1 MPGGAGGNGLAA
13 DGSNLMELK
22 EYQTRA
28 LDAFER
34 WRDALAAA
42 QQESAEDVAYYTGR
56 GRPVP
61 GDVGNYPKTAW
72 QRLAKT
78 GEVAATAGRYVD
90 RTAAGG
96 FPIPH
101 ICFKVPTGGGK
112 TLLGAA
118 ALERLNRPAG
128 LVLWMVPSNAIYRQT
143 KAALW
148 SREHPYRQM
157 LERASGG
164 RVKMLEKDDLFT
176 AGDVANYL
184 CVMLVSLQSANR
196 KNSRDFLRMFRD
208 SGRYPTL
215 FPDSDDAMGDGRL
228 RGKYPDLDP
237 PDDNAPVKHSL
248 FNVFKMLRPVIVL
261 DEAHKAYGQKA
272 ENSDEFVASI
282 NRLNPSLVIEL
293 SATPS
298 NRRSNLLVDISGVDL
313 KAEEMIKL
321 PVQVTSFT
329 NAEWQYTLSEAH
341 AELERLTAEA
351 VSLQQSEGRYIRPI
365 AVVRVERTGGDQR
378 DGERIHAEDAREYLT
393 QNLGVA
399 GDAVAVQSSASR
411 ELDGVD
417 LLSEFSPVQWII
429 TRAALMEGWDCP
441 FAYLLVMLDNT
452 QARRAITQ
460 LTGRVMRQPQARRTG
475 RAALD
480 QCYVYC
486 QNTGV
491 GEAVQFVKAG
501 LEQEGMT
508 GLDDEVRSGQSVNI
522 KTVTVRR
529 RDRFREAAIFLPQ
542 VLHRDGDGGW
552 MRLDYQRHILPGLD
566 LEGVT
571 APDPQAAQADGPR
584 GETATVDVS
593 DDDLPAV
600 YHDPQDLYIDKTA
613 QMAWYARRISD
624 VMPNPFQA
632 SRVAGELVQRVRDAG
647 RDDAAIYGQR
657 TALARQLREHVVK
670 ALDQQAEQ
678 VFRARLGSGEIRF
691 DLETSDHNHLV
702 AKSYEIPIADTDVQL
717 QRYGQSVQLS
727 LFEPVFERHYNELE
741 RRFAF
746 YLDEQKALQWWHR
759 VAVRQRGDYY
769 LQGWRRNRVWPDF
782 VAMAGTARGKPSVLV
797 FETKGEHLQ
806 GNDDTDY
813 KERLFAAL
821 EETFNAGKMTV
832 HDGPAK
838 GVFRLVFDKEGFP
851 DAETALALTSGSYNA

>member
-1 MPGGAGGNGLAA
+1 
-13 DGSNLMELK
+13 MELK

-28 LDAFER
+28 LGAFER

-42 QQESAEDVAYYTGR
+42 EQESAEDIAYYTGR

-61 GDVGNYPKTAW
+61 DDAGNYPKTAW
-72 QRLAKT
+72 QQLAKT

-90 RTAAGG
+90 RTAAAG

-164 RVKMLEKDDLFT
+164 RVRMLEKDDPFT

-196 KNSRDFLRMFRD
+196 KNNRDFLRMFRD

-228 RGKYPDLDP
+228 RSKYPDLDP

-261 DEAHKAYGQKA
+261 DEAHKAYGQKS

-393 QNLGVA
+393 QNLGVP
-399 GDAVAVQSSASR
+399 GEAVAVQSAASR

-417 LLSEFSPVQWII
+417 LLSAFSPVQWII

-452 QARRAITQ
+452 SARRAITQ
-460 LTGRVMRQPQARRTG
+460 LAGRVMRQPYARRTG
-475 RAALD
+475 REALD

-491 GEAVQFVKAG
+491 SEAVQFVKAG

-508 GLDDEVRSGQSVNI
+508 GLDDEIRSGQSVNI

-529 RDRFREAAIFLPQ
+529 RESFREAAIFLPQ
-542 VLHRDGDGGW
+542 VQHRDDEGGW

-566 LEGVT
+566 LDGVT

-584 GETATVDVS
+584 GETATVDVA

-600 YHDPQDLYIDKTA
+600 YYDPQDLYIDQTA

-632 SRVAGELVQRVRDAG
+632 ARVAGELVQRMRDAG

-657 TALARQLREHVVK
+657 TALARQLREHVAK
-670 ALDQQAEQ
+670 TLDQQAEQ
-678 VFRARLGSGEIRF
+678 VFRAKLSRGEIRF

-702 AKSYEIPIADTDVQL
+702 ARSYEIPIADTDVQL

-782 VAMAGTARGKPSVLV
+782 VAMAGAARGKPSVLV

-821 EETFNAGKMTV
+821 EETFNAGRMTV
-832 HDGPAK
+832 HDGPAR
-838 GVFRLVFDKEGFP
+838 GVFRLVFDREGFP
-851 DAETALALTSGSYNA
+851 DAETALAITNGGYNA

>member
-1 MPGGAGGNGLAA
+1 M
-13 DGSNLMELK
+13 
-22 EYQTRA
+22 
-28 LDAFER
+28 
-34 WRDALAAA
+34 
-42 QQESAEDVAYYTGR
+42 
-56 GRPVP
+56 
-61 GDVGNYPKTAW
+61 
-72 QRLAKT
+72 
-78 GEVAATAGRYVD
+78 
-90 RTAAGG
+90 
-96 FPIPH
+96 
-101 ICFKVPTGGGK
+101 
-112 TLLGAA
+112 
-118 ALERLNRPAG
+118 
-128 LVLWMVPSNAIYRQT
+128 
-143 KAALW
+143 
-148 SREHPYRQM
+148 
-157 LERASGG
+157 
-164 RVKMLEKDDLFT
+164 
-176 AGDVANYL
+176 
-184 CVMLVSLQSANR
+184 
-196 KNSRDFLRMFRD
+196 
-208 SGRYPTL
+208 
-215 FPDSDDAMGDGRL
+215 
-228 RGKYPDLDP
+228 
-237 PDDNAPVKHSL
+237 
-248 FNVFKMLRPVIVL
+248 
-261 DEAHKAYGQKA
+261 
-272 ENSDEFVASI
+272 
-282 NRLNPSLVIEL
+282 
-293 SATPS
+293 
-298 NRRSNLLVDISGVDL
+298 
-313 KAEEMIKL
+313 
-321 PVQVTSFT
+321 
-329 NAEWQYTLSEAH
+329 
-341 AELERLTAEA
+341 
-351 VSLQQSEGRYIRPI
+351 
-365 AVVRVERTGGDQR
+365 
-378 DGERIHAEDAREYLT
+378 
-393 QNLGVA
+393 
-399 GDAVAVQSSASR
+399 
-411 ELDGVD
+411 
-417 LLSEFSPVQWII
+417 
-429 TRAALMEGWDCP
+429 
-441 FAYLLVMLDNT
+441 
-452 QARRAITQ
+452 
-460 LTGRVMRQPQARRTG
+460 
-475 RAALD
+475 
-480 QCYVYC
+480 
-486 QNTGV
+486 

-542 VLHRDGDGGW
+542 VQHRDGKGGW

-593 DDDLPAV
+593 DDDLQAV
-600 YHDPQDLYIDKTA
+600 YHDPQDLYIDQTA

-632 SRVAGELVQRVRDAG
+632 ARVAGELVQRMRDAG

-782 VAMAGTARGKPSVLV
+782 VAMAGAARGKPSVLV

-851 DAETALALTSGSYNA
+851 DAETALALTNGSYNA

>member
-1 MPGGAGGNGLAA
+1 
-13 DGSNLMELK
+13 MELK

-34 WRDALAAA
+34 WRDALASAER
-42 QQESAEDVAYYTGR
+42 ESATAVAALQGVGADVPA
-56 GRPVP
+56 
-61 GDVGNYPKTAW
+61 DVCNYPKTAW
-72 QRLAKT
+72 QKLAAAR
-78 GEVAATAGRYVD
+78 EVAATAGRYVD
-90 RTAAGG
+90 RTAAAG

-164 RVKMLEKDDLFT
+164 RVKMLEKDDPFT

-261 DEAHKAYGQKA
+261 DEAHKAYGQKV
-272 ENSDEFVASI
+272 ENTDEFVASI

-399 GDAVAVQSSASR
+399 GDAVAVQSATSR

-417 LLSEFSPVQWII
+417 LLSAFSPVQWII

-460 LTGRVMRQPQARRTG
+460 LAGRVMRQPQARRTG
-475 RAALD
+475 REALD

-486 QNTGV
+486 HNTDV

-508 GLDDEVRSGQSVNI
+508 GLDDEIRSSESINI
-522 KTVTVRR
+522 KTVTIQRR
-529 RDRFREAAIFLPQ
+529 KHFRNDIIFLPK
-542 VLHRDGDGGW
+542 VLHGNGNGDWGD
-552 MRLDYQRHILPGLD
+552 LDYQRHILPGLD
-566 LEGVT
+566 LDAVT
-571 APDPQAAQADGPR
+571 APDPQATQGVAPR
-584 GETATVDVS
+584 SEKATVDVPNA
-593 DDDLPAV
+593 DTPTR
-600 YHDPQDLYIDKTA
+600 YYGPQHYYVDTTVRI
-613 QMAWYARRISD
+613 AWYARRISD

-632 SRVAGELVQRVRDAG
+632 ARVAGELVQRMRDAG
-647 RDDAAIYGQR
+647 LDDDAIYGQR
-657 TALARQLREHVVK
+657 QALADQLRRHVVEV
-670 ALDQQAEQ
+670 LDQQAEQ
-678 VFRARLGSGEIRF
+678 VFRAKLCKGEIRF

-702 AKSYEIPIADTDVQL
+702 AKSYEIAIADTDVQL
-717 QRYGQSVQLS
+717 QRYGRSVQLS
-727 LFEPVFERHYNELE
+727 LFEPMFERHFNELE

-746 YLDEQKALQWWHR
+746 YLDEHKALRWWHR

-769 LQGWRRNRVWPDF
+769 IQGWRRNRVWPDF
-782 VAMAGTARGKPSVLV
+782 VAMAGATNGKPSLLV
-797 FETKGEHLQ
+797 FETKGEQLLS
-806 GNDDTDY
+806 NDDTEY
-813 KERLFAAL
+813 KKRLFDSL
-821 EETFNAGKMTV
+821 EETFNAGKMTI

-838 GVFRLVFDKEGFP
+838 GVFRLVFEQMGFP
-851 DAETALALTSGSYNA
+851 DAETALALTNGSYNA